1 MQHLDL
7 LLQKMIQ
14 QADTW
19 EKFGDRRF
27 VFLRCYSMMST
38 NMIAAIRAGEF
49 EDCEWV
55 ATLIKHFA
63 DYYFKAL
70 TAYERNPAES
80 PAAWR
85 QAHQAAQHQKLHVLQ
100 YLLLGVNAHINY
112 DLPLALYDCLSQ
124 EWASLDETQRQ
135 SRQKDHET
143 VNVIISKTTDE
154 VQDTVIEPLAPLMA
168 VVDQVLGRM
177 DEWLLSQLI
186 TSWRH
191 EVWNVAIRMLEAT
204 EEESLEDI
212 RQEQERRV
220 LEKGA
225 GLLGGKD

>member
-19 EKFGDRRF
+19 EKSADRRH

-38 NMIAAIRAGEF
+38 NMVAAIRAGEF

-55 ATLIKHFA
+55 ATLIQHFA
-63 DYYFKAL
+63 AYYFKAL
-70 TAYERNPAES
+70 SAYERNPTES

-112 DLPLALYDCLSQ
+112 DLPLALYDCLCQ
-124 EWASLDETQRQ
+124 EWNNLDDAQRQ

-143 VNVIISKTTDE
+143 VNLIISKTTDQ
-154 VQDTVIEPLAPLMA
+154 VQDTVVEPMAPLMA
-168 VVDQVLGRM
+168 IVDQVMGPV
-177 DEWLLSQLI
+177 DEWILSQLI
-186 TSWRH
+186 SSWRH
-191 EVWNVAIRMLEAT
+191 EVWNVAIRMLEAPEFT
-204 EEESLEDI
+204 I
-212 RQEQERRV
+212 RETIRKEQEQKAV
-220 LEKGA
+220 EKA
-225 GLLGGKD
+225 EGLLRV

>member
-19 EKFGDRRF
+19 EKSADRRSI
-27 VFLRCYSMMST
+27 FLRCYSMMST
-38 NMIAAIRAGEF
+38 NMVAAIRAGEF

-55 ATLIKHFA
+55 ATLINHFA
-63 DYYFKAL
+63 SYYFKAL
-70 TAYERNPAES
+70 TSYERNPAES

-124 EWASLDETQRQ
+124 EWSNLNETQRQ

-154 VQDTVIEPLAPLMA
+154 VQDTVIEPMAPLMA
-168 VVDQVLGRM
+168 VVDQAMGRV
-177 DEWLLSQLI
+177 DEWILSQMI
-186 TSWRH
+186 SSWRH
-191 EVWNVAIRMLEAT
+191 EVWNVAIRMLEAPEFAT
-204 EEESLEDI
+204 RETI
-212 RQEQERRV
+212 RKEQEQKA
-220 LEKGA
+220 LEKA
-225 GLLGGKD
+225 EGLLRV